1 MFAGYAQMATL
12 VVNWCEEVEEVERAR
27 PSGSK
32 PIEDEAHYLRVRFHI
47 AQTARHLCASWAL
60 YCRVNSEVCSAGSLK
75 AKVA

>member
-12 VVNWCEEVEEVERAR
+12 VVNWCEEVEEVERGR

-47 AQTARHLCASWAL
+47 THCPP
-60 YCRVNSEVCSAGSLK
+60 C
-75 AKVA
+75 